1 MKVQQGITC
10 PNCGHE
16 LPDIT
21 QVSFETQLSPK
32 NFVVSA
38 LIGLGMG
45 LSVAAIGTTWWGA
58 LGATILASGV
68 AFMVSVRIF
77 ASYKSTA

>member
-16 LPDIT
+16 LQDIT
-21 QVSFETQLSPK
+21 QLSFETQLSPK

-68 AFMVSVRIF
+68 AFMVSVRLF
-77 ASYKSTA
+77 ASYKSIA